1 MAFGKQG
8 PAIYRF
14 LATAA
19 AVLLLAGVASVRGAT
34 TDTLADL
41 VTNNGTLSLGD
52 KVFSN
57 FTFQESGLTTWDP
70 SNIQVTLTSIGN
82 VYFLTFTGNMSLV
95 SISGPITSDL
105 LLRYNVTASAG
116 LIDSIDDSFTGSSQP
131 SSTAF
136 LAIDETAR
144 DSQGNVVG
152 LTHLEN
158 SQHTNTSALSSPQ
171 ATLAIT
177 TGVGFG
183 ISNSGLVTVSEISES
198 FHQVAVPE
206 PATTMLFGSGLL
218 SGVLYLRRRR
228 R

>member
-1 MAFGKQG
+1 MALGKQTG
-8 PAIYRF
+8 LVYRF

-19 AVLLLAGVASVRGAT
+19 AVLLLAGAASAQT

-52 KVFSN
+52 KVFSG
-57 FTFQESGLTTWDP
+57 FTFQESGLTTFDP
-70 SNIQVTLTSIGN
+70 SNIQVTLTSIGS
-82 VYFLTFTGNMSLV
+82 VYFLTFTGNMSLD

-131 SSTAF
+131 SATSF

-144 DSQGNVVG
+144 DSHGNVVG
-152 LTHLEN
+152 ITHLEN
-158 SQHTNTSALSSPQ
+158 SQHSDSATLSSPQ
-171 ATLAIT
+171 STLSVT

-183 ISNSGLVTVSEISES
+183 ISNSGLDTVSEISES
-198 FHQVAVPE
+198 FHQAIPE

-218 SGVLYLRRRR
+218 TGVLYLRRRR